1 MIQGIPYFGEN
12 NNELWKTIINTDIT
26 STRFYKSIYKFM
38 TEHIDRRVVAVV
50 KDKYITWLNDIK
62 FNYRD
67 KQLYIPYYSYKEKYV
82 PNKGYKTDNKGH
94 IQLSEDFKQVILRYE
109 YNYEKLIIRLN
120 NFRLILFDLDTKE
133 KYYAELS
140 EYNWYNSDEF
150 NIEELYQLYIDSCY
164 EEDDFLINKHQG
176 GYHFISKNIPNF
188 ENKERRLREIY
199 GLPDYS
205 ENFIF
210 DNDYRDVRQF
220 KYDEVIQ
227 KEGFRSTL
235 ELYKIRRLR
244 FEMLL
249 YCIMQQ
255 GVKSSDIS
263 FNNQINQLGKTKH
276 IVKYGNNIKLIFKDY
291 WLGIKEEL

>member
-12 NNELWKTIINTDIT
+12 NNELWKTIIYADINC
-26 STRFYKSIYKFM
+26 TRFYKSVYNFIN
-38 TEHIDRRVVAVV
+38 EHINKKVVAIIE
-50 KDKYITWLNDIK
+50 DKYITWLNDIK

-67 KQLYIPYYSYKEKYV
+67 KQLYIPYYSFKEKQI
-82 PNKGYKTDNKGH
+82 PNKVYKTDNKGH
-94 IQLSEDFKQVILRYE
+94 MQLSEDFKQVILRYE

-188 ENKERRLREIY
+188 ENKERKLRELY
-199 GLPDYS
+199 DLCDYS
-205 ENFIF
+205 AYNIV
-210 DNDYRDVRQF
+210 DKDYRDVRQY
-220 KYDEVIQ
+220 KYEEVIQ
-227 KEGFRSTL
+227 KEGIRNTL
-235 ELYKIRRLR
+235 DLYKIRRLK
-244 FEMLL
+244 FESTLFCILRQHIKSNDTEFNMELDKL
-249 YCIMQQ
+249 YA
-255 GVKSSDIS
+255 GK
-263 FNNQINQLGKTKH
+263 QI
-276 IVKYGNNIKLIFKDY
+276 IKYGNNIKLIFKNY
-291 WLGIKEEL
+291 WV